1 MRYDNMISTAVRV
14 RLSIEVALGGGCPGR
29 SAPMRF

>member
-14 RLSIEVALGGGCPGR
+14 RLSIEVALGGCPGR